1 MAAVTGKTLGA
12 RDVRLSYRPLVL
24 LIGAVAAAIVWS
36 VIHPVDFW
44 TWVFELAIGFAG
56 VIILAATYRR
66 FQFSNLVYTLVAIH
80 FVILA
85 IGAKYTYAEMPLF
98 NWLRDTFH
106 LSRNYYDRVGHF
118 AQGFV
123 PAIICRELLLR
134 TSPLRPG
141 KWLAFLCVA
150 VCLALSAFYELIEW
164 WMVIFFYKKEGAAWL
179 GMQGDVFDA
188 QGDMFMALCGA
199 ITAIVLLSGLHNR
212 SITQLLRAESVRLT
226 PGADGS

>member
-1 MAAVTGKTLGA
+1 MATVSEEALGA
-12 RDVRLSYRPLVL
+12 RGATRNYKPLIL
-24 LIGAVAAAIVWS
+24 LLTVVSAAIIWS
-36 VIHPVDFW
+36 GFHPVDFW

-56 VIILAATYRR
+56 VLVLAATYRW

-85 IGAKYTYAEMPLF
+85 AGGKYTYAEMPLF

-123 PAIICRELLLR
+123 PAMICRELLLR

-141 KWLAFLCVA
+141 KWLSFLCVA
-150 VCLALSAFYELIEW
+150 VCLALSAFYEFIEW
-164 WMVIFFYKKEGAAWL
+164 WMVIFFYPKEGAAWL

-188 QGDMFMALCGA
+188 QGDMFMAFCGA
-199 ITAIVLLSGLHNR
+199 IAAIAILSRLHDR
-212 SITQLLRAESVRLT
+212 SIAKVAPRAAQV
-226 PGADGS
+226 